1 MRGVLVLFFLGFSL
15 ASFGQQDWV
24 YSMQSLNLYDGN
36 AAAAGMYD
44 KSSLNIRARNQW
56 VGVDGAPNTQMISF
70 HAPLKNEKLALGVRF
85 MHDGIGAFNR
95 TMGAVHLAYKLQTS
109 AGQLSFALGGGAA
122 MEQLDVN
129 KLKAEDEEEFL
140 MGNINQWT
148 PLLEAAVLYRT
159 KKSFVGGEVR
169 HLLPNESTYGSIQ
182 SAGSKMEALAMAG
195 TTVDIHSSWALRPVA
210 GLRWNQQGQLL
221 PEVQLGAWYVK
232 TLWVGAGY
240 RFNSSAYA
248 FAECRLKRKFRLG
261 YSFGVPVQ
269 TVFAGQ
275 ASTHEVMVGMLFG
288 KGTPD
293 LNSLRLF
300 Q

>member
-1 MRGVLVLFFLGFSL
+1 MRGVFTFLFLAIAGSSL
-15 ASFGQQDWV
+15 GQQDWM

-70 HAPLKNEKLALGVRF
+70 HSPLRKEKLSLGVRF
-85 MHDGIGAFNR
+85 LHDGIGAFNR
-95 TMGAVHLAYKLQTS
+95 TMGAVHLAYKLETG
-109 AGQLSFALGGGAA
+109 AGELSFALGGGAA
-122 MEQLDVN
+122 MEQLDEN
-129 KLKAEDEEEFL
+129 KLNAQDEEEFL
-140 MGNINQWT
+140 MGNINQWS
-148 PLLEAAVLYRT
+148 PLLEAAVLFRT
-159 KKSFVGGEVR
+159 KKSFVGGEFR

-182 SAGSKMEALAMAG
+182 TAGSKMEALAMAG
-195 TTVDIHSSWALRPVA
+195 TTAKVSPSWELRPLA
-210 GLRWNQQGQLL
+210 ALRWNQQGQLL
-221 PEVQLGAWYVK
+221 PEVQLGAWYIR

-248 FAECRLKRKFRLG
+248 FAECRLKRKFRIG

-269 TVFAGQ
+269 TAFSGQ
-275 ASTHEVMVGMLFG
+275 ASTHEIMLGLLFG
-288 KGTPD
+288 KGTPA
-293 LNSLRLF
+293 LTSLRLF